1 MGQVSVSCTGFQNEG
16 FGGMGKRSI
25 FCKVSGIIFIIPA
38 QQFLEYM
45 FPRTDVLSF
54 LRDILIGWVRRFIA
68 GYDILNNLSILS
80 IVFEIF
86 LLVHNFGGSYLNN
99 CFSFMIY
106 LFCHLLEIV
115 DFASV
120 ESVCMLKK

>member
-1 MGQVSVSCTGFQNEG
+1 
-16 FGGMGKRSI
+16 
-25 FCKVSGIIFIIPA
+25 
-38 QQFLEYM
+38 M